1 MANSKKAAVIM
12 TSEQV
17 AERWGI
23 SVKTVRMMLHNG
35 TLRGF
40 KTIPGAAKAP
50 WRVLVSEVEAFER
63 QGAVSV

>member
-1 MANSKKAAVIM
+1 MNSKQSNCIIM
-12 TSEQV
+12 TPEQV

-23 SVKTVRMMLHNG
+23 GVKTVRSMLHSG

-63 QGAVSV
+63 GER

>member
-12 TSEQV
+12 TPEQV

-23 SVKTVRMMLHNG
+23 GVKTVRSMLHSG

-40 KTIPGAAKAP
+40 KTTPGAARAP

-63 QGAVSV
+63 GEAASA